1 MAFTATQRAALT
13 WASRPPGPSTLWYAV
28 GSAVRSVGNALD
40 AAGLALQGDCG
51 YVEKLPVPCTAVKIS
66 GKAPAVD
73 AAAFVAPSANVLG
86 AVTLGKGASVWY
98 SSLVKGD
105 TAAVSVG
112 DMSAIGD
119 RAVVTGS
126 IIGSNVLVGAGSVVA
141 SSTVGDGSSLGMGCK
156 VGKGCTIGAGAVIAG
171 GSVLPPGT
179 DVPAGQFWAGAPAAF
194 VGAVSEEEAAGLM
207 ENVQFTSAL
216 GGLHQEEAWKPPA
229 LIEQDLA
236 DYKVVRYRTPH
247 YITTMRYD
255 PGWVPMKTLGDF
267 LEEKSAYDLA
277 TVPK

>member
-1 MAFTATQRAALT
+1 MAFTAAQRASLT
-13 WASRPPGPSTLWYAV
+13 WAQRPPGPASLWYAV
-28 GSAVRSVGNALD
+28 GTAVRSLGNAMD
-40 AAGLALQGDCG
+40 GLGASFQGDCA
-51 YVEKLPVPCTAVKIS
+51 YIEKLPVPCTAVKIG
-66 GKAPAVD
+66 GKAPGVD

-86 AVTLGKGASVWY
+86 AVTLGKGSSVWY
-98 SSLVKGD
+98 ASLLKGD
-105 TAAVSVG
+105 TAPVSVG

-126 IIGSNVLVGAGSVVA
+126 TVGSSVLIGAGSVVT
-141 SSTVGDGSSLGMGCK
+141 SSKVGDGSSLGMGCK

-179 DVPAGQFWAGAPAAF
+179 DVPAGQFWAGAPAKF
-194 VGAVSEEEAAGLM
+194 VGPVSDDEAAGIL

-216 GGLHQEEAWKPPA
+216 GGVHQSEAWKPPA

-236 DYKVVRYRTPH
+236 DYKVVRYRTPT

-267 LEEKSAYDLA
+267 LEEEKSYDIAY
-277 TVPK
+277 VPK